1 MSATVYLYGKPLE
14 GTDEAVE
21 KTIEIACI
29 KAMNRAAA
37 LSPVDSGLLRN
48 SIGYKTN
55 TSQSS
60 DGKLSISPKKHEG
73 YVGTNVEYA
82 RYVEYGTRRQVAQ
95 PFLRPA
101 IKALSNRDVDIIKA
115 IQTAIKDSVK
125 KGVRKV

>member
-1 MSATVYLYGKPLE
+1 MSATVILYGKPLE

-48 SIGYKTN
+48 SISYKT
-55 TSQSS
+55 SESAQG
-60 DGKLSISPKKHEG
+60 DLSISPKKHEG
-73 YVGTNVEYA
+73 YIGTNVEYA

-101 IKALSNRDVDIIKA
+101 IKTLSNRDVDIIKA
-115 IQTAIKDSVK
+115 IQKAIKDSVK
-125 KGVRKV
+125 KGARKV